1 MKPSFTALAVS
12 LLSALCMSCTSSPRD
27 IGDDTLS
34 VLFTGDVLL
43 DRGARPVIERRGIGY
58 LLQEVEPYFRQA
70 DAVVVNLE
78 CPLTD
83 SLSPLNKQYIFRADA
98 SWAAD
103 LYRTGITHAALA
115 NNHTID
121 QGRRG
126 LQATWQ
132 HLVEAD
138 IVPLGYGCSAEEQLE
153 PAVVRKEDLRVALF
167 NAVTLPIENWYY
179 AEGRPGICQPTA
191 TQLSDAVGRYR
202 AAHPET
208 AIVVVLHWGTEF
220 QTQPSM
226 SQRRLARSLAD
237 AGADAI
243 VGHHP
248 HVLQPIDTLG
258 HTLVCYSLGNFVFDQ
273 RPPQTRR
280 GMMLRLRFRPR
291 TPVAFDT
298 IPVEVRQCRP
308 CP

>member
-1 MKPSFTALAVS
+1 
-12 LLSALCMSCTSSPRD
+12 MSCTSSPRD
-27 IGDDTLS
+27 VGDDTLS

-153 PAVVRKEDLRVALF
+153 PAVVRPRSFPMPSADTVRRIPKR
-167 NAVTLPIENWYY
+167 PSSWCSIG
-179 AEGRPGICQPTA
+179 GRSFRRSPQC
-191 TQLSDAVGRYR
+191 
-202 AAHPET
+202 
-208 AIVVVLHWGTEF
+208 
-220 QTQPSM
+220 PS
-226 SQRRLARSLAD
+226 AD
-237 AGADAI
+237 W
-243 VGHHP
+243 
-248 HVLQPIDTLG
+248 
-258 HTLVCYSLGNFVFDQ
+258 
-273 RPPQTRR
+273 
-280 GMMLRLRFRPR
+280 
-291 TPVAFDT
+291 PVAWPM
-298 IPVEVRQCRP
+298 PVP
-308 CP
+308 TPS